1 MSKKNDSQQN
11 FENYRKGKA
20 KLENAVLQH
29 PEESKGGKSV
39 YDFMKGEVRRNMWV
53 IPYEQFKKR
62 DK

>member
-1 MSKKNDSQQN
+1 VSKKNKSQQN
-11 FENYRKGKA
+11 FEDYRKGKA

-39 YDFMKGEVRRNMWV
+39 YDFMQGEVKRNMWV